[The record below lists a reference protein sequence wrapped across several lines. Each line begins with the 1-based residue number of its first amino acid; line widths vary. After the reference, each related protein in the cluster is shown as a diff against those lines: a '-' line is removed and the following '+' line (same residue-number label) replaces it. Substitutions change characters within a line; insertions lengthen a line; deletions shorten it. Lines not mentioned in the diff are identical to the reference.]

1 MCDGPRYPLR
11 LVFAAVG
18 PPRAAT
24 WLGGRCPGG
33 NLAGMADQSTQS
45 ITIDAEPAD
54 IMAVVADFDAYP
66 SWTGSV
72 RKAEVTREGPHG
84 RARRV
89 AFTLDAGV
97 VKDNYE
103 LEYTW
108 DGDRAV
114 HWTLVRGQMQ
124 KAQRGSYTMEP
135 AAEGTKVTYALSV
148 DLAIPMLG
156 MLKRKAEKVIMDTAL
171 KELKK
176 RVESAR

>member
-1 MCDGPRYPLR
+1 MS
-11 LVFAAVG
+11 
-18 PPRAAT
+18 
-24 WLGGRCPGG
+24 
-33 NLAGMADQSTQS
+33 DQSTKS
-45 ITIDAEPAD
+45 ITIDAAPAE
-54 IMAVVADFDAYP
+54 ILAVVADFDAYP
-66 SWTGSV
+66 AWTGSV
-72 RKAEVTREGPHG
+72 KKAEVVEAGADG

-97 VKDNYE
+97 IKDDYE

-108 DGDRAV
+108 LGDTAV

-124 KAQRGSYTMEP
+124 KAQRGSYTLVPVGPSTE
-135 AAEGTKVTYALSV
+135 VTYALTV

-176 RVESAR
+176 RVESAG